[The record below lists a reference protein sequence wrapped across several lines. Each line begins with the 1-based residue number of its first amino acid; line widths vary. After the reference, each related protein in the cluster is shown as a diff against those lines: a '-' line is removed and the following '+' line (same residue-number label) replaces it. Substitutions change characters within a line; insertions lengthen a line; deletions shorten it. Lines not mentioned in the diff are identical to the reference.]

1 MAAEKPE
8 DAQPGYRRCPLCGEP
23 TEMTYRPFCSAR
35 CRDIDLSQWLRG
47 GYAIAGGQAAAD
59 EDGEDTA
66 AGRGASSLSAHDN
79 EEEPGA

>member
-1 MAAEKPE
+1 MAREESKTTTG
-8 DAQPGYRRCPLCGEP
+8 GYHRCPLCGEP
-23 TEMTYRPFCSAR
+23 TVMAYRPFCSAR
-35 CRDIDLSQWLRG
+35 CRDVDLSQWLRG

-66 AGRGASSLSAHDN
+66 AGRATSASDRD